1 MSMDL
6 GVKTFRHEPEY
17 FEAGTHPIAK
27 AVKTAAVDIPAHA
40 PVVLNSD
47 GELALITVTKGG
59 TDAAPTYTVSTTGLY
74 GIVPEATEKD
84 EDAVVYLTGE
94 FFADSLT
101 LPENAKIADVETPL
115 RNIGIF
121 LK

>member
-6 GVKTFRHEPEY
+6 GVKTFRHDPEY

-27 AVKTAAVDIPAHA
+27 AVKTAAVDIPARA

-47 GELALITVTKGG
+47 GELALITVTTTGSGETAK
-59 TDAAPTYTVSTTGLY
+59 TTVTTTGLY
-74 GIVPEATEKD
+74 GIVPEAAEKD

-101 LPENAKIADVETPL
+101 LPEGVTDADVETPL

>member
-1 MSMDL
+1 M
-6 GVKTFRHEPEY
+6 
-17 FEAGTHPIAK
+17 
-27 AVKTAAVDIPAHA
+27 DIPAHA

-47 GELALITVTKGG
+47 GKLALITATTTGEG
-59 TDAAPTYTVSTTGLY
+59 DAAKTTVTTTGLY
-74 GIVPEATEKD
+74 GVVPEAAKKD

-94 FFADSLT
+94 YFADSLT
-101 LPENAKIADVETPL
+101 LPEGATAADVETPL

>member
-1 MSMDL
+1 MGMDL
-6 GVKTFRHEPEY
+6 SVKTFRHEPEY
-17 FEAGTHPIAK
+17 FEAGPHPIAK

-47 GELALITVTKGG
+47 GKLALITVTTTGEG
-59 TDAAPTYTVSTTGLY
+59 DAAKTTVTTTGLY
-74 GIVPEATEKD
+74 GVVPEAAKKD

-101 LPENAKIADVETPL
+101 LPDNAKAADIEVEL
-115 RNIGIF
+115 RKIGIF

>member
-1 MSMDL
+1 MSMD
-6 GVKTFRHEPEY
+6 V
-17 FEAGTHPIAK
+17 AK
-27 AVKTAAVDIPAHA
+27 AVKPAAVDIPAHA

-47 GELALITVTKGG
+47 GKLALITATTTGEG
-59 TDAAPTYTVSTTGLY
+59 DAAKTTVTTTGLY
-74 GIVPEATEKD
+74 GVVPEAAKKD

-101 LPENAKIADVETPL
+101 LPDGATVADVETPL

>member
-6 GVKTFRHEPEY
+6 GVKTFSTAPDY
-17 FEAGTHPIAK
+17 FVAGTTIRITT
-27 AVKTAAVDIPAHA
+27 AVKQAGAALPAHA
-40 PVVLNSD
+40 PVILGED
-47 GELALITVTKGG
+47 GKLAALS
-59 TDAAPTYTVSTTGLY
+59 APTGGSLNVAGLY
-74 GIVPEATEKD
+74 GIVSEDTAKD

-94 FFADSLT
+94 FFGEALA
-101 LPENAKIADVETPL
+101 LPTGVTAADVEVPL